1 MTLTFCIDFVT
12 KLLSLGAHMSTP
24 LDYQSPTFCV
34 DFFKTLLEFRTVSAE
49 GPNTGAYQ
57 SCVHWLQ
64 VQCQQ
69 IGLTTK
75 ICEPV
80 ANKPILI
87 ASLIGT
93 EPDLPCVVLNSH
105 YDVVPAME
113 EHWETDP
120 FTAVEKDGKIYAR
133 GTQDMKCVC
142 AQYILAMGRLIA
154 ANTAFKRTIHLT
166 FVPDEETGGLHGM
179 GEFLKHQD
187 FQDLGP
193 IGVALDEGLANTE
206 KGQYTVFYGE
216 RAPMWVLVTA
226 QGPTGHGSRFVSN
239 TAVEKLMQVAN
250 KAMEYRAQQEQ
261 RLGYPGEIAGCKHCE
276 ALKLGDVTTVN
287 LTMIQGGVSGDGG
300 KTWALN
306 VIPTEFKAGFDIR
319 VPVTMPIDDFK
330 TMMDAWCSTDGVS
343 WEFAA
348 WSGSE
353 RITDHHYSST
363 DRQESV
369 WWRTFDDTC
378 TALGMHITPAIFPAG
393 TDSRFLRQTGIPA
406 FGFSPMSGTQI
417 MLHEHNEYLEIDIF
431 LHGITLYES
440 IIDQLANVSREEEER
455 TKK

>member
-1 MTLTFCIDFVT
+1 MRDTDLIRYDRISFNITMTSVID
-12 KLLSLGAHMSTP
+12 
-24 LDYQSPTFCV
+24 YNSPTFCI
-34 DFFKTLLEFRTVSAE
+34 DFFKTLLQFRTVSAE
-49 GPNTGAYQ
+49 GPNGAYRA
-57 SCVHWLQ
+57 CVTWLQ
-64 VQCQQ
+64 EQCTA

-93 EPDLPCVVLNSH
+93 EPDLPCIVLNSH

-113 EHWETDP
+113 EHWDTEP
-120 FTAVEKDGKIYAR
+120 FTPVEKDGKIFAR

-142 AQYILAMGRLIA
+142 AQYLLAMGRLIA
-154 ANTAFKRTIHLT
+154 SKQTFSRTIHLT

-187 FQDLGP
+187 FTDLGP
-193 IGVALDEGLANTE
+193 IACALDEGLANTE
-206 KGQYTVFYGE
+206 TDQYTVFYGE

-226 QGPTGHGSRFVSN
+226 QGPTGHGSRFVKD
-239 TAVEKLMQVAN
+239 TAVEKLMDVAN
-250 KAMEYRAQQEQ
+250 QAMAYRAEQEK

-319 VPVTMPIDDFK
+319 VPVTMPIPDF
-330 TMMDAWCSTDGVS
+330 TNMMDEWCSKEGVS

-348 WSGSE
+348 WSGSDS
-353 RITDHHYSST
+353 ITGHFYSST
-363 DRQESV
+363 NREESI

-378 TALGMHITPAIFPAG
+378 TALGMNITPAIFPAG

-406 FGFSPMSGTQI
+406 FGFSPMSGTEI
-417 MLHEHNEYLEIDIF
+417 MLHEHNEYLESDIF
-431 LHGITLYES
+431 LKGIPIYEN
-440 IIDQLANVSREEEER
+440 IITKLANVSRKDEDSM
-455 TKK
+455 KPSK